1 MKGTDEARE
10 RVVAAM
16 RLPKDVFLGELLV
29 SVVGRRSVYVENYR
43 SILFYTDTMLKLQ
56 GKNCKLK
63 VCGRQL
69 MIEYYTGE
77 EMKINGI
84 IESLELEEN

>member
-1 MKGTDEARE
+1 MKGADEARE

-16 RLPKDVFLGELLV
+16 RLPKDVFLGELMV
-29 SVVGRRSVYVENYR
+29 SVVGQRSVYVENYR

-77 EMKINGI
+77 EMKINGV
-84 IESLELEEN
+84 IESVELEGN

>member
-1 MKGTDEARE
+1 MRGTDEARE

-16 RLPKDVFLGELLV
+16 RLPKDVFLGELMV

-63 VCGRQL
+63 VCGHHL

-77 EMKINGI
+77 EMKINGV
-84 IESLELEEN
+84 IESVELEGN